1 LFANIDILDFLFN
14 ISSNFYEL
22 NINKAGSLLLG
33 LFKNTSA
40 GPLEEER
47 EHLLLIGKNKRPFK
61 LDIKFIE

>member
-1 LFANIDILDFLFN
+1 MFANINILDFLFN

-22 NINKAGSLLLG
+22 NINKASLLLLG
-33 LFKNTSA
+33 LFKNTSS
-40 GPLEEER
+40 ER